1 MLEAAAQAAVQEIRP
16 KQSPKVAAVARV
28 REAEAAGA
36 AGRAAT
42 IEARAPATL
51 GPVYVFAQKMSLI
64 QNRTLLIM
72 QSRQIRD
79 ITRHGD
85 LFDQEEVRKKFSNA
99 LVMVAAHSPEELE
112 IFLLTTQRMAQ
123 SGHGERLAS
132 FFGQVTEA
140 LTDRL
145 KKKTSDEDDEDVE
158 GDSPFPMPQ
167 HEDDDLVLQIR
178 QTLEKRFAA
187 ARERAVAMGVVTG
200 EQPSESL
207 SRILKAGHQMI
218 EEADPAPETVL
229 NLLTSESLR

>member
-1 MLEAAAQAAVQEIRP
+1 MLEAAAQLQEVRP
-16 KQSPKVAAVARV
+16 KPSAKVAAVARV

-36 AGRAAT
+36 AGRA
-42 IEARAPATL
+42 PAAL

-123 SGHGERLAS
+123 SGHGERLAA

-140 LTDRL
+140 LTERL
-145 KKKTSDEDDEDVE
+145 KKKTSDEDEDVE
-158 GDSPFPMPQ
+158 GDAPFPMP
-167 HEDDDLVLQIR
+167 HHDDEDLVLQIR
-178 QTLEKRFAA
+178 HTLEKRFAA
-187 ARERAVAMGVVTG
+187 ARERAVALGVVPG

-207 SRILKAGHQMI
+207 ARILKAGHQMI

-229 NLLTSESLR
+229 DLLTSEAMK